1 VIRQSLHKLYM
12 GIDGGGTKT
21 LGALGDETGAIL
33 AECKAGP
40 SLIVGAPSA
49 ESCAV
54 LLSVQATLCATAG
67 ICPDAVA
74 RVGLGLNGV
83 DFPEETVMQH
93 GVLSRVLA
101 VAPERFTLVN
111 DGIAALWGATPAPA
125 AAIVQHGT
133 GFTAAYRSAYGEE
146 RPFDNLDAGR
156 LYDLRLE
163 ALALVARMIDGRAAV
178 SPLKEAVLGCLD
190 HPAEK
195 DYGEIVFLRKYSQP
209 QLAAILPAV
218 LRVAEAGDPATQ
230 IIVERAIADYVCTAA
245 TIVRKTG
252 SSCPDVVF
260 GGGRLLSAP
269 EWFFRR
275 IVDGLLRQCPGA
287 RIRRPE
293 RSPAIGAVI
302 MAAHADGC
310 SPTRFFSAR
319 SG

>member
-1 VIRQSLHKLYM
+1 MNKQSSYKLYM

-21 LGALGDETGAIL
+21 LGALADETGKIL

-40 SLIVGAPSA
+40 SSIVGVPSA

-54 LLSVQATLCATAG
+54 LQSVRAWLCELAG
-67 ICPDAVA
+67 VHADAIE
-74 RVGLGLNGV
+74 RLGLGLNGV

-101 VAPERFTLVN
+101 IAPERFILVN
-111 DGIAALWGATPAPA
+111 DGIAALWGATSAPA

-156 LYDLRLE
+156 FYDLRLE

-178 SPLKEAVLGCLD
+178 SPLKGAVLACLD
-190 HPAEK
+190 HPAEEN
-195 DYGEIVFLRKYSQP
+195 YGEIVFLRKYSQP

-218 LRVAEAGDPATQ
+218 LRVAEAGDSAAQ
-230 IIVERAIADYVCTAA
+230 SLVDRAIADYVCTAV
-245 TIVRKTG
+245 TIIRKTG
-252 SSCPDVVF
+252 SSSPDVVF
-260 GGGRLLSAP
+260 GGGRLLGAP
-269 EWFFRR
+269 EWFLKR
-275 IVDGLLRQCPGA
+275 IVEGVLRECPGV

-293 RSPAIGAVI
+293 LSPAIGAVI
-302 MAAHADGC
+302 MAAHAGGC
-310 SPTRFFSAR
+310 APARFFSGR
-319 SG
+319 LG

>member
-1 VIRQSLHKLYM
+1 MSPYFL

-21 LGALGDETGAIL
+21 LGALADETGTIL

-40 SLIVGAPSA
+40 SSIVGVPSA

-54 LLSVQATLCATAG
+54 LQSVQTRLCETVG
-67 ICPDAVA
+67 IRPEAVA
-74 RVGLGLNGV
+74 WLGLGLNGV
-83 DFPEETVMQH
+83 DFPEETIMQH

-101 VAPERFTLVN
+101 IAPERFILVN

-156 LYDLRLE
+156 FYDLRLE

-178 SPLKEAVLGCLD
+178 SPLKAAILACFD
-190 HPAEK
+190 HPAEQ

-218 LRVAEAGDPATQ
+218 LRVAEGGEPATQ
-230 IIVERAIADYVCTAA
+230 AIVERAIADYVCTAA
-245 TIVRKTG
+245 TVIRKTG

-269 EWFFRR
+269 EWFLKR
-275 IVDGLLRQCPGA
+275 IVEGVLRECPGA

-302 MAAHADGC
+302 MAAHAGGC
-310 SPTRFFSAR
+310 PPTLFFAAR
-319 SG
+319 PK